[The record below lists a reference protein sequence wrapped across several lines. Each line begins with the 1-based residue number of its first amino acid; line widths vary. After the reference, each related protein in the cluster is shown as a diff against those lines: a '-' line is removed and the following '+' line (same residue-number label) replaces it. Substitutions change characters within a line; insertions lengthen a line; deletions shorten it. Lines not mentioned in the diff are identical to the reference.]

1 MMQGVTIRY
10 GSFLRFS
17 IRPALVNF
25 LYLGHELDESDLS
38 NPQEFTKI
46 YFWTGHKLMSRT
58 GHLTRWKPYSFHIPQ
73 HSCRHV
79 GQGNFRRSFLNETF
93 IVRSGGESCR
103 IEPRECDWLWLR
115 MAKARD
121 VLRMQKIRVA
131 ALLTP
136 PVRTCGLAAS
146 QQSVTCWERQPTFQS
161 AHFTHL
167 ELEHL
172 QWKLYF

>member
-1 MMQGVTIRY
+1 MVDHGSVITVQSLLMIQGVTIRY

-58 GHLTRWKPYSFHIPQ
+58 GHLTCSKPYSFHIPQ

-79 GQGNFRRSFLNETF
+79 GQGNFRRSFLNGTF
-93 IVRSGGESCR
+93 IVRPEVIPLVR
-103 IEPRECDWLWLR
+103 CDAILLR
-115 MAKARD
+115 FGA
-121 VLRMQKIRVA
+121 
-131 ALLTP
+131 
-136 PVRTCGLAAS
+136 
-146 QQSVTCWERQPTFQS
+146 
-161 AHFTHL
+161 
-167 ELEHL
+167 
-172 QWKLYF
+172 